1 MKNAAIISDRSPRYA
16 EWLAVFGTIEVPI
29 INIFFPNKANVLG
42 EIRDVY
48 MLDLKKLTPEQMG
61 RLKGHIASKFGVS
74 MEEIERDLPRIGVP
88 ILADDVSVRTDQ
100 MFFL

>member
-1 MKNAAIISDRSPRYA
+1 MRNTAIISKDSPRYA
-16 EWLAVFGTIEVPI
+16 EWLAVFGGAEVPI
-29 INIFFPNKANVLG
+29 INIVFPSKANVLG

-48 MLDLKKLTPEQMG
+48 MLDLDKLTPDQIG

-88 ILADDVSVRTDQ
+88 ILAEDLTVTTDN

>member
-1 MKNAAIISDRSPRYA
+1 MKNTATINERSPRYA
-16 EWLAVFGTIEVPI
+16 EWLAVFGSPEAPI
-29 INIFFPNKANVLG
+29 INILIPNKANVLG

-61 RLKGHIASKFGVS
+61 RLKGHIASKFGIP
-74 MEEIERDLPRIGVP
+74 MEEVERDLPKIGVP
-88 ILADDVSVRTDQ
+88 ILAEDVSITTDQ